1 MKSILIGS
9 VGSSKIAL
17 QTMIELGFPLDVVF
31 SLDEQYS
38 KNVSGYEPIHK
49 IAEQLGITYTTF
61 RNINDEN
68 CISIIKQI
76 QPDYIFVIG
85 LSQLVGE
92 EIIQSA
98 KKGVIGFH
106 PTPLPKFRGRAAIP
120 WQILLGMEKSKA
132 SLFFIDGG
140 MDSGPIIGQREY
152 QIEQND
158 YASDVGRKCVIALE
172 ELLRIYLPKF
182 LNNTIKAVKQDE
194 SQATYLL
201 KRIPED
207 GCINWSEPVEN
218 IQCLIRATSYPYPG
232 AYSMY
237 KGKTKVIFWKAD
249 KLENNKYIGMPGQIA
264 EIGENYIDVVCINGL
279 LRIYEYSSEDTAR
292 FVVGHKFK

>member
-17 QTMIELGFPLDVVF
+17 ETMIELGFPVDMVF
-31 SLDEQYS
+31 SLGEEYS

-49 IAEQLGITYTTF
+49 IAKQHGLAYMTF
-61 RNINDEN
+61 KKINDEN
-68 CISIIKQI
+68 CTSVIRQI

-85 LSQLVGE
+85 LSQLVGD

-98 KKGVIGFH
+98 KKGVVGFH

-120 WQILLGMEKSKA
+120 WQILLGVRKSKS

-140 MDSGPIIGQREY
+140 TDSGPIIGQMEY
-152 QIEQND
+152 LIEEND
-158 YASDVGRKCVIALE
+158 YAGDVGRKCELALQ
-172 ELLRIYLPKF
+172 ELLRVSLPKF
-182 LNNTIKAVKQDE
+182 LDNSIEATPQDE

-201 KRIPED
+201 KRTPED
-207 GCINWSEPVEN
+207 GYINWQDSAEN
-218 IQCLIRATSYPYPG
+218 IQRLIRATSHPYPG

-237 KGKTKVIFWKAD
+237 EGKAKVIFWKAD
-249 KLENNKYIGMPGQIA
+249 ALENNKYIGIPGQIA
-264 EIGENYIDVVCINGL
+264 EINENYIDIVCIDGL
-279 LRIYEYSSEDTAR
+279 LRVYEYSSEVQAR
-292 FVVGHKFK
+292 FVAGHKFK